1 MPDASPSAASQ
12 IRSQRGTERIRAPE
26 GSPARAVSLRARVIA
41 GYLLMLILF
50 ATVLVTVLVQFQR
63 LQSDLQLLS
72 DGYLPLAQE
81 LAGVSSWSPDTGTAS
96 ASAVDRLYRERRVD
110 AWIFKRLEGHL
121 TRSREIAAGMLEDEL
136 SADDKAALGF
146 VSAQLDLA
154 LDVVDRLQDTHALFV
169 QEVEESMALEGLG
182 VMDGPRRYVPELQD
196 LERQLDINLRILSK
210 RLARRVSRVVE
221 RTRRTQA
228 DAALVA
234 AVVSAIAFGV
244 GLLLLLGTHFALRPI
259 RRLIAGA
266 ERIRA
271 GHFDERVPEAAP
283 DEIGRLARSF
293 NAMAA
298 SVEERERSL
307 EQRSHQLEWALADLR
322 DSQDRMI
329 RSERLAA
336 IGHMA
341 AQIAHEVRNPLNALG
356 LNADALGD
364 EIREGNVPDAEDLL
378 AAIRD
383 EIRRLTDITEAYLS
397 VGRLPPLRMDRQPL
411 GPVLDELVRFQ
422 REDLESQGVLI
433 DLSIDVLPEV
443 LIDPDQLRQAL
454 LNILRNAGEALAA
467 DGGGTVSMHARA
479 QGGHV
484 LLEIRDDGPG
494 MDAEHVA
501 RIFDPFF
508 STKDTGSGLGLPLT
522 QQVIVEHRGR
532 IACISQPGEGTT
544 FSIRLPAAPEESSSP
559 NE

>member
-1 MPDASPSAASQ
+1 
-12 IRSQRGTERIRAPE
+12 
-26 GSPARAVSLRARVIA
+26 
-41 GYLLMLILF
+41 MLVLF
-50 ATVLVTVLVQFQR
+50 ATVLVTVLVQLQR

-81 LAGVSSWSPDTGTAS
+81 LAGVSSWSPEKGTAS

-110 AWIFKRLEGHL
+110 AWIFKRIEGHL
-121 TRSREIAAGMLEDEL
+121 TRGHEIATTMLATPV
-136 SADDKAALGF
+136 SDDDMAALGF

-182 VMDGPRRYVPELQD
+182 DMDGPRRYVPELQD
-196 LERQLDINLRILSK
+196 LERQLDINLRILNK

-221 RTRRTQA
+221 RTSRTQA

-234 AVVSAIAFGV
+234 AVVSAIAFAV

-259 RRLIAGA
+259 RRLITGV

-307 EQRSHQLEWALADLR
+307 EKRGRQLEHALAELR
-322 DSQDRMI
+322 ESQDRMI

-364 EIREGNVPDAEDLL
+364 EIRDGNVPDAEELL
-378 AAIRD
+378 AAIRG
-383 EIRRLTDITEAYLS
+383 EIRRLTDITETYLS
-397 VGRLPPLRMDRQPL
+397 VGRLPPLRMERQPL
-411 GPVLDELVRFQ
+411 GPILEELVRFQ
-422 REDLESQGVLI
+422 REDLETQSVGVE
-433 DLSIDVLPEV
+433 LSIGDLPQVL
-443 LIDPDQLRQAL
+443 LDADQLRQAL

-467 DGGGTVSMHARA
+467 EGGGVVHMSAHPDGG
-479 QGGHV
+479 QV

-544 FSIRLPAAPEESSSP
+544 FSIRLPAAPEESPSP
-559 NE
+559 DE